1 MINAD
6 DRIVHTVLRVRLN
19 VTSRMT
25 KQRRTCDRR
34 KLNNKKN
41 EMHHKKYIY
50 FIEKKLGRRLAN
62 FKGARNIQVALQ

>member
-50 FIEKKLGRRLAN
+50 FIEEKIRKETHE
-62 FKGARNIQVALQ
+62 F